1 MTPHWPGR
9 FFSNLEL
16 IVEMHKPP
24 NFKVIDEICVGPLA
38 LHRRCRLER
47 QDSANCNATS
57 AAAIRNGSFT
67 STPAVPP
74 SARHY
79 RGVGWIG
86 FDPDALVGIPR
97 IANAIGNA
105 AAQSSAMN
113 QNARGPN
120 AP

>member
-47 QDSANCNATS
+47 QDSANCNATF

-67 STPAVPP
+67 SIPAVGK
-74 SARHY
+74 RK
-79 RGVGWIG
+79 
-86 FDPDALVGIPR
+86 
-97 IANAIGNA
+97 
-105 AAQSSAMN
+105 
-113 QNARGPN
+113 
-120 AP
+120 